1 MVTPDLYSAAGIS
14 STDRAIMDAKT
25 LEIER
30 TGRDIVA
37 SYLAGA
43 YGPVGSAD
51 AKYKAIA
58 DIAKWYLG
66 PAFNMDAKY
75 VDTQASMSFDS
86 WVFEATGGGQQQPTS
101 TMQSSYNE
109 PLLQTVAPPPPEIP
123 PAPLDPTS
131 GLTAEQ
137 QRLLDLA
144 KAEEGLAG
152 GAGTTSQSQYAD
164 PLSYTQTVAPPPTE
178 PQPGFPDPAE
188 YGPFTQY
195 LRSRNLGATGGGPAG
210 QYQRGQY
217 EPLRDVYELADLFA
231 ASTNKPPGPFG
242 QYLLGNRGG
251 VRESYGRA
259 GDVLRD
265 LYAAGPEARNLASQ
279 RFGVTGFDPETGDT
293 ERDLSTATQR
303 KFLRYALS
311 PYFGV
316 RGAAHLTGATNFDRL
331 EKMHKEAQSLGGQVP
346 GFLDYLKQKFNL
358 GRYF

>member
-1 MVTPDLYSAAGIS
+1 M
-14 STDRAIMDAKT
+14 
-25 LEIER
+25 
-30 TGRDIVA
+30 
-37 SYLAGA
+37 
-43 YGPVGSAD
+43 
-51 AKYKAIA
+51 
-58 DIAKWYLG
+58 
-66 PAFNMDAKY
+66 
-75 VDTQASMSFDS
+75 
-86 WVFEATGGGQQQPTS
+86 FEATGGGQQQPT
-101 TMQSSYNE
+101 
-109 PLLQTVAPPPPEIP
+109 PTV
-123 PAPLDPTS
+123 
-131 GLTAEQ
+131 LTAEQ

-152 GAGTTSQSQYAD
+152 GAGTTDQS
-164 PLSYTQTVAPPPTE
+164 
-178 PQPGFPDPAE
+178 AE

-217 EPLRDVYELADLFA
+217 EPLRDVYELADLFK
-231 ASTNKPPGPFG
+231 ASTQKGPGPFAE
-242 QYLLGNRGG
+242 YLLANRGG
-251 VRESYGRA
+251 AREAYGRA

-316 RGAAHLTGATNFDRL
+316 RGAAHLTGETSFDRL

-346 GFLDYLKQKFNL
+346 GFLDYLRQKFNL